1 MYEYLLQT
9 IGLTEN
15 ESKVYVALLNTGNAT
30 SSKIV
35 SAANISGGKI
45 YETLD
50 KLYKKGFVSIS
61 NINGIKHFQATKPQ
75 VILTYLEEQKKELT
89 EKEEEFRKIIP
100 QMELMQNEQEFN
112 SEILIGKRGI
122 KSLIQKLFGDSKNT
136 ILAMGIR
143 GDKKETYNNFWWH
156 LTNEHIEKINK
167 KAKYLFIEN
176 KSQYFKQHQ
185 KLKNILIKTIK
196 SISPAAIDII
206 DNHVLIFTYDENELH
221 CVHIHSE
228 PIAKSF
234 KSFFNNLWDQGI

>member
-15 ESKVYVALLNTGNAT
+15 EAKVYVALLKTGNTT
-30 SSKIV
+30 SSKII
-35 SAANISGGKI
+35 SAANISSGKI

-61 NINGIKHFQATKPQ
+61 NINGVKNFQATKPET
-75 VILTYLEEQKKELT
+75 ILSYLEEQKKELT
-89 EKEEEFRKIIP
+89 RKEEEFKKIIP
-100 QMELMQNEQEFN
+100 QMKLIQTEQKFN
-112 SEILIGKRGI
+112 SEIIIGTRGI
-122 KSLIQKLFGDSKNT
+122 KTLIQKLFDDSRTT

-143 GDKKETYNNFWWH
+143 GDKKEKYNNFWWH
-156 LTNEHIEKINK
+156 ITNEHIEKQNK
-167 KAKYLFIEN
+167 KANYLFIEN
-176 KSQYFKQHQ
+176 KSQYFIMHQ
-185 KLKNILIKTIK
+185 KLKNVNCRVLK

-206 DNHVLIFTYDENELH
+206 DDHIIILTYEDDQLH

-234 KSFFNNLWDQGI
+234 RSFFNNLWKQGK

>member
-15 ESKVYVALLNTGNAT
+15 ESKVYIALLNTGNTT
-30 SSKIV
+30 SSKIISV
-35 SAANISGGKI
+35 ANISGGKI

-122 KSLIQKLFGDSKNT
+122 KSLIQKLFDDSKNT

-206 DNHVLIFTYDENELH
+206 DNHVLIFTYDEDELH